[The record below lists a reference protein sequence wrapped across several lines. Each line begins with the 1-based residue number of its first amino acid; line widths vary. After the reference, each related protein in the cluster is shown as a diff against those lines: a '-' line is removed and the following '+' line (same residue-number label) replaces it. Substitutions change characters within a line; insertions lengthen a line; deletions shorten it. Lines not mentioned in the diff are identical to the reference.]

1 MSISFRIQYFLGL
14 IPNAQKIDTVWA
26 ELFKMRDE
34 LKALETSPELAR
46 YKELKLLVQSNDFQ
60 EKKRGIKELD
70 FKTSDEY
77 HILKE
82 LATLEH
88 LKPVKN
94 YFKFIQSA
102 DFEKVNTI
110 AKSSNLARYY
120 ELEKIVHSPDF
131 IRRKKETEALQY
143 KGSPEFIKKR
153 EYETLN
159 KSVRLKH
166 YRNTIESE
174 EYHLFLKLEAEEK
187 GKRVNL
193 QEEDKKVKIY
203 RHFLQSKAY
212 KNILEVEKHDL
223 TGKLQQLKIE
233 INTKHFI
240 EQERFLNDKNRFATT
255 SDYPVF
261 AEFTELSKSSDIR
274 FYLKCI
280 NSSDHANYKEIVLSA
295 ALSRLQELKLKVKD
309 PEFQQRAE
317 FLKNKRRFE
326 LTPEF
331 ALESELGELER
342 SKLITTYHQLKKR
355 TELSFF
361 DQWEILLDENFADH
375 QLSTALWEPENYWGS
390 KIAGF
395 SFSQSS
401 ELQAFKGLKNIEIK
415 NQVLSILTKAEK
427 SEGKV
432 WDPAYGLI
440 PKEFDYSS
448 AMLNTGNSFKFK
460 EGVVEAKVKF
470 RAEAAITSA
479 LSLTGSRPF
488 PQIDVFRSG
497 PNRVGVGIIEHPDNG
512 GIKKLTQVKGLNFN
526 DFHIFRLEISAD
538 QLIWKINNQEVHRDR
553 NTQNPEELFLNFVG
567 SIHKPIS
574 AQSLPHHFE
583 IDWVRCLRKKPAKV

>member
-1 MSISFRIQYFLGL
+1 MSISFRIRYFLGL
-14 IPNAQKIDTVWA
+14 IPNAQKIDAVWA

-34 LKALETSPELAR
+34 LKAMETSPELAR

-77 HILKE
+77 HILNE

-193 QEEDKKVKIY
+193 QDEDKKVKIY

-331 ALESELGELER
+331 ALESELGELEK